1 MEISAQLV
9 KQLRERTGAGM
20 MECKKALVEAKGDL
34 SEAEVVL
41 RKHGIAAAG
50 KKSLR
55 STKQG
60 VIGTYIHPGAQLGV
74 LIEVNCESDFVA
86 RTDDFQE
93 LVKDLAMQVAAA
105 DPQFVRKEDVTEA
118 ALAKEREIQ
127 RARAINEGKPEK
139 MADKIVEGRMNKYF
153 EEVCLYEQPFIKD
166 NTTTIAEVIKTKI
179 AKLGE
184 NISVSRFVRFKVGD
198 AAAESTS
205 EKAAAGEGSFGID
218 ASRVAALAS
227 EVAEVARTGVQ
238 IGLVVGGGNFFRGV
252 AAAAQN
258 MDRVAADH
266 MGMLATVINSLALQ
280 DALEK
285 AGVPTRVMTAIEM
298 HEVAEPYIRRRAI
311 RHLEKGRIVI
321 FAAGTSNPYF
331 STDTAATLRGLEIH
345 AEVVAKATRVD
356 GVYDK
361 DPLKNQDAVRF
372 AEISYSDVLAK
383 NLRVMDASAVAM
395 CRDNK
400 LAIVVFNLNVHG
412 NIMRMTMGEPIG
424 TLIH

>member
-34 SEAEVVL
+34 AEAEVIL
-41 RKHGIAAAG
+41 RKHGIASAG
-50 KKSLR
+50 KKSSR

-60 VIGTYIHPGAQLGV
+60 VIGSYIHPGAQLGV

-105 DPQFVRKEDVTEA
+105 DPQFVRKEEVTEA

-153 EEVCLYEQPFIKD
+153 EEVCLYEQPFIKE

-198 AAAESTS
+198 
-205 EKAAAGEGSFGID
+205 
-218 ASRVAALAS
+218 
-227 EVAEVARTGVQ
+227 
-238 IGLVVGGGNFFRGV
+238 
-252 AAAAQN
+252 
-258 MDRVAADH
+258 
-266 MGMLATVINSLALQ
+266 
-280 DALEK
+280 
-285 AGVPTRVMTAIEM
+285 TA
-298 HEVAEPYIRRRAI
+298 
-311 RHLEKGRIVI
+311 
-321 FAAGTSNPYF
+321 
-331 STDTAATLRGLEIH
+331 TDTPP
-345 AEVVAKATRVD
+345 AE
-356 GVYDK
+356 
-361 DPLKNQDAVRF
+361 
-372 AEISYSDVLAK
+372 
-383 NLRVMDASAVAM
+383 
-395 CRDNK
+395 
-400 LAIVVFNLNVHG
+400 
-412 NIMRMTMGEPIG
+412 
-424 TLIH
+424 